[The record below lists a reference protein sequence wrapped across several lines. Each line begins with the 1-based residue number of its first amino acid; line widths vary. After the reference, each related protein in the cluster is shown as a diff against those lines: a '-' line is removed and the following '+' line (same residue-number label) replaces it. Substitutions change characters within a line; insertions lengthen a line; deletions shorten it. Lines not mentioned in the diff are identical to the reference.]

1 MLRQVDKDRQ
11 LYIYLG
17 IGGLVD
23 AAKWI
28 GHSKAIQEEH
38 YLQIVDDGVKDAM
51 SHWKESRVN
60 TRLTSSE
67 WFSTL

>member
-23 AAKWI
+23 AVKWI

-38 YLQIVDDGVKDAM
+38 YLQIIDDGVKDAM
-51 SHWKESRVN
+51 SHC
-60 TRLTSSE
+60 
-67 WFSTL
+67 